1 MEVKGV
7 KEWEVEKILNK
18 RKIRGVDKYLVRWKG
33 FTAESDTW
41 EKKKDLKNAKEL
53 VDDFKERIGAEI
65 RHQEGVVEKK
75 REKEEYRRMELLG
88 KYTAKLLYGWDDKKF
103 EDEYLKKLEKNWRR
117 WKNDRQIDENEHLK
131 NIEEKMEEE
140 NEKIRNRD

>member
-1 MEVKGV
+1 M
-7 KEWEVEKILNK
+7 
-18 RKIRGVDKYLVRWKG
+18 RWKG